1 VARPVIGIC
10 SATERARWSV
20 WDQEALITPRGYV
33 DAVQR
38 AGGQAILLPPDERAQ
53 TEPDAWLDLV
63 DGLIL
68 AGGTDVDPATY
79 GADRH
84 AETTHTTPRRDRFE
98 LALARR
104 ALEREVPLL
113 GICRGMQLMNVACG
127 GTLLQHLPESHGH
140 HEHRRT
146 PGTFDGADHDVRLA
160 EGSLAHRAAGEVL
173 HSTKSHH
180 HQGIDRL
187 GDGLQV
193 SGWSTLDELPEAVET
208 AGAGFALGVQWHPE
222 ADEASPLV
230 AALVREAEAAAAA
243 HVPVGSGR
251 DAGAGQA
258 AARA

>member
-1 VARPVIGIC
+1 VNRPVIGIC

-38 AGGQAILLPPDERAQ
+38 AGGQAILLPPDERAE
-53 TEPDAWLDLV
+53 TEPDAWLDLI

-68 AGGTDVDPATY
+68 AGGTDVDPAAY
-79 GADRH
+79 AADRH
-84 AETTHTTPRRDRFE
+84 TETTHTTPRRDDFE

-104 ALEREVPLL
+104 ALQRELPLL

-160 EGSLAHRAAGEVL
+160 EGSLAARAAGEVV

-180 HQGIDRL
+180 HQGIDRV

-193 SGWSTLDELPEAVET
+193 TGWSTLDELPEAVET
-208 AGAGFALGVQWHPE
+208 AGGGYALGVQWHPE
-222 ADEASPLV
+222 ADEASPLI
-230 AALVREAEAAAAA
+230 ASLVREAARA
-243 HVPVGSGR
+243 HGLRGSSGGG
-251 DAGAGQA
+251 ASAGQA
-258 AARA
+258 AAGA